1 VRAVPAWAWLVG
13 IVALSA
19 GLRFALAQRMVAPWI
34 MVDELVYSE
43 LAKSFAAGGEFLVR
57 GEETGAYGFVYPILI
72 APAWRLFAAVP
83 DAYTAAQ
90 AINSVAMS
98 LTAVPAY
105 ALARRVL
112 APPLALAAALLAIS
126 IPSLVYAGT
135 LMTEN
140 AFYPLFLCVALVLTR
155 VLERP
160 TARNQL
166 GLLALCVL
174 AYATRAQALALF
186 PAVLTAPLA
195 FGARAAASRFRVL
208 YGTVAGFL
216 AAVLLVQAVRGRS
229 PLDLLGA
236 YETTGHQDYSVTEI
250 AKWLLW
256 HVAELDLYLAVAPVA
271 AFVLLV
277 LAWPRLAH
285 AERAFLA
292 ASSALVVWFVLEV
305 AAFASI
311 PTVERIEERN
321 LFYVA
326 PLFLIALLLWV
337 QRGAPRPRVA
347 APVVALGLALLI
359 AAIPFARFI
368 GVQATADTLALLP
381 WWNLQEHVITLG
393 QVRLVATLS
402 ALSVAVLFLTVPRRY
417 AVALPLVV
425 FVYFAVSARPIESR
439 TSFASRGAIF
449 QGIRSVPADWIDH
462 KVGEDADVAAIWTGK
477 PDVHVIWENEFF
489 NRSVG
494 PVYDVG
500 AAIPGGLPS
509 TSVTVGRDGY
519 LRDEDG
525 ELIRHRYVLV
535 DGSLDVNGVK
545 RASDAPLGIN
555 LWELHRPVRSL
566 TQVHGLYPN
575 DTWSGRTVAYR
586 RLECRGGSVRVTLLA
601 DASLFGRAQTVRAGG
616 VTTRVRPGIPTTM
629 TVLLTGCRARFTV
642 SPTKVPG
649 PQDRRRLGVHFLSFE
664 YRPQ

>member
-1 VRAVPAWAWLVG
+1 VRAVPAWAWLAG

-19 GLRFALAQRMVAPWI
+19 VLRFALAQRMVAPWI

-43 LAKSFAAGGEFLVR
+43 LAKSFADGGRFLIR
-57 GEETGAYGFVYPILI
+57 GEEAGAYGFVYPILI
-72 APAWRLFAAVP
+72 APAWRLFDAVP

-90 AINSVAMS
+90 AINSVVIS
-98 LTAVPAY
+98 LAAVPTY
-105 ALARRVL
+105 LLARRL
-112 APPLALAAALLAIS
+112 LRPQLALAAAVLAIA

-160 TARNQL
+160 TVRNQL

-186 PAVLTAPLA
+186 PAALTAPLLLD
-195 FGARAAASRFRVL
+195 ARAAVSRFRVL
-208 YGTVAGFL
+208 YGTVAGFG
-216 AAVLLVQAVRGRS
+216 AAVLLMQAARGRS

-236 YETTGHQDYSVTEI
+236 YETTGHQDYSAFEI

-271 AFVLLV
+271 AFLLLV
-277 LAWPRLAH
+277 FAWPRLAH

-292 ASSALVVWFVLEV
+292 AATALVVWFVLEV

-326 PLFLIALLLWV
+326 PLFLIALLAWV
-337 QRGAPRPRVA
+337 QRGAPRPRIA
-347 APVVALGLALLI
+347 APVVALGLAVLI
-359 AAIPFARFI
+359 AAIPFTRFI
-368 GVQATADTLALLP
+368 GVTATADTLALLP
-381 WWNLQEHVITLG
+381 WWNLQEHLITLG

-402 ALSVAVLFLTVPRRY
+402 AVCVAVLFLTVPRQY
-417 AVALPLVV
+417 AFVLPLLV

-439 TSFASRGAIF
+439 TSFASRGALF
-449 QGIRSVPADWIDH
+449 QGIRSLPADWIDRR
-462 KVGEDADVAAIWTGK
+462 VGRHADVAALWTGK
-477 PDVHVIWENEFF
+477 PDVHVIWESEFF

-494 PVYDVG
+494 RIYDVD

-509 TSVTVGRDGY
+509 TAVTVGRDGY

-525 ELIRHRYVLV
+525 HLIRHRYVLV

-545 RASDAPLGIN
+545 RASDVPLGIT
-555 LWELHRPVRSL
+555 LWELRRPVRSL
-566 TQVHGLYPN
+566 TRVRGLYPN
-575 DTWSGRTVAYR
+575 DTWSGRTVTYR

-601 DASLFGRAQTVRAGG
+601 DASLFDRAQTVRAGG
-616 VTTRVRPGIPTTM
+616 VTKKARPGIPTTM
-629 TVLLTGCRARFTV
+629 TVPLTGCRARFTV

-649 PQDRRRLGVHFLSFE
+649 AHDRRRLGVHFLSFE
-664 YRPQ
+664 YRPR